1 MATDLVLV
9 DQLPLGWTD
18 ADEEDRFRL
27 EVGDLVNLL
36 SRQLGKRWRFNLLS
50 KKIELDGKPIS
61 VFELENLY
69 CHLSQRGWTI
79 SKDRAIDAAKAAA
92 MAHSFHPV
100 VEYLERVASDD
111 NIAPAE
117 LDQLGSLFW
126 DT

>member
-50 KKIELDGKPIS
+50 KRIELDGKPIS
-61 VFELENLY
+61 VFGVLL
-69 CHLSQRGWTI
+69 GT
-79 SKDRAIDAAKAAA
+79 
-92 MAHSFHPV
+92 SF
-100 VEYLERVASDD
+100 
-111 NIAPAE
+111 
-117 LDQLGSLFW
+117 
-126 DT
+126 